1 MTQEDWT
8 KMNKE
13 SHYNSLIKKDT
24 ANRQLIKKLQ
34 LEKEELKQQLNLS
47 GVVKSLEIKEE
58 IVFEDWLKQH
68 RFTKDINDYV
78 KNNITY
84 REWEVFNMYTMD
96 VYNL

>member
-1 MTQEDWT
+1 MKLTELIEKRIDENVASYDLGT
-8 KMNKE
+8 LE
-13 SHYNSLIKKDT
+13 SYKYLIEMI
-24 ANRQLIKKLQ
+24 AIEYHN
-34 LEKEELKQQLNLS
+34 EQLNLS

>member
-34 LEKEELKQQLNLS
+34 LEKEELK
-47 GVVKSLEIKEE
+47 KA
-58 IVFEDWLKQH
+58 
-68 RFTKDINDYV
+68 INFIWCYLYV
-78 KNNITY
+78 AKY
-84 REWEVFNMYTMD
+84 R
-96 VYNL
+96 

>member
-1 MTQEDWT
+1 MD
-8 KMNKE
+8 
-13 SHYNSLIKKDT
+13 IKQIYREETGNDVYPRTILGVGASFSNDYVKWLEE
-24 ANRQLIKKLQ
+24 QLI
-34 LEKEELKQQLNLS
+34 LS
-47 GVVKSLEIKEE
+47 GVVKSLKVKEE